1 MRRRLSRLC
10 LLRRRL
16 CLCTL
21 LIALVVPVGPVL
33 ADVPDPANAT
43 IDSRVLKI
51 IDGDTVDIRNSTR
64 VRLLNIDTPE
74 VKQPY
79 SNEAIAFTKSLI
91 LFKNV
96 RLELDVK
103 ERDNYDRLLAYIYV
117 ETETGW
123 VMANLEIVRA
133 GLARLLIIPP
143 NGKYRDEFEAAQRDA
158 MIHRRGLW
166 GVVGG
171 VLTVAELEA
180 DISDAVNQVVTVRM
194 TVSQLSTTSRGM
206 RVDPVESTACGFHL
220 LLTPD
225 CPAIALEP
233 GVEIL
238 ATGLVDYSSLKRG
251 PEIAI
256 DELTQIVFVR
266 DLEVPAPAP

>member
-1 MRRRLSRLC
+1 MR
-10 LLRRRL
+10 
-16 CLCTL
+16 
-21 LIALVVPVGPVL
+21 AAPVL
-33 ADVPDPANAT
+33 LVALALCVGAGGHVTAQAPDPANAT
-43 IDSRVLKI
+43 LSSRVLKVV
-51 IDGDTVDIRNSTR
+51 DGDTVDIRNTTR

-74 VKQPY
+74 VGQPF
-79 SNEAIAFTKSLI
+79 SDEAIAFTKELI

-103 ERDNYDRLLAYIYV
+103 ERDTYDRLLAYIYV

-143 NGKYRDEFEAAQRDA
+143 NGKYRWEFEAAQLDA
-158 MIHRRGLW
+158 MIHRRGIW
-166 GVVGG
+166 GAVGG
-171 VLTVAELEA
+171 ALSAAEAEA
-180 DISDAVNQVVTVRM
+180 KIEDIVNQVVTVRM
-194 TVSQLSTTSRGM
+194 TVAQLSTSWRGT
-206 RVDPVESTACGFHL
+206 RVDPVEATAHGLHL

-225 CPAIALEP
+225 CPPIALEP

-256 DELTQIVFVR
+256 DDPTQIVFVR
-266 DLEVPAPAP
+266 DLDAAASP

>member
-1 MRRRLSRLC
+1 M
-10 LLRRRL
+10 RRRL
-16 CLCTL
+16 CLCL
-21 LIALVVPVGPVL
+21 FVASALALSPTAFVL
-33 ADVPDPANAT
+33 GDAPDPANAT

-51 IDGDTVDIRNSTR
+51 IDGDTVDVRNSTR

-74 VKQPY
+74 VGQPY
-79 SNEAIAFTKSLI
+79 SAEASAFTKSLI

-103 ERDNYDRLLAYIYV
+103 ERDAYDRLLAYIYV

-133 GLARLLIIPP
+133 GLASVLIIPP
-143 NGKYRDEFEAAQRDA
+143 NGKYRAQFAEAQLDA
-158 MIHRRGLW
+158 MIHRRGKW
-166 GVVGG
+166 GAVGG
-171 VLTVAELEA
+171 ALTVSELEA
-180 DISDAVNQVVTVRM
+180 KICNVVNEVATVRFI
-194 TVSQLSTTSRGM
+194 VGGISETSRGT
-206 RVDPVESTACGFHL
+206 RVDPVETTEHGFHL

-225 CPAIALEP
+225 CAAIALEP

-238 ATGLVDYSSLKRG
+238 ATGVVDFASRKRG

-256 DELTQIVFVR
+256 DDPTQIVFAR
-266 DLEVPAPAP
+266 DLAPAGSGP

>member
-1 MRRRLSRLC
+1 MRRRLGLAVV
-10 LLRRRL
+10 LLF
-16 CLCTL
+16 
-21 LIALVVPVGPVL
+21 ALFLAAVPVA
-33 ADVPDPANAT
+33 ADTPDPANAT

-74 VKQPY
+74 VGQPY
-79 SNEAIAFTKSLI
+79 SSEAVAFTKSLI

-96 RLELDVK
+96 RVELDVK
-103 ERDNYDRLLAYIYV
+103 ERDAYDRLLAYIYV

-143 NGKYRDEFEAAQRDA
+143 NGKYRAQFEAAQLDA

-166 GVVGG
+166 GAVGG
-171 VLTVAELEA
+171 VLTMSEAEA
-180 DISDAVNQVVTVRM
+180 RIGDIVNQVATVRFVVGQV
-194 TVSQLSTTSRGM
+194 TPTSRGT
-206 RVDPVESTACGFHL
+206 RVDPVEPGRLGFHL
-220 LLTPD
+220 LLTPS

-251 PEIAI
+251 PKIAV
-256 DELTQIVFVR
+256 DDPTQIVFAR
-266 DLEVPAPAP
+266 DLAPVGASP

>member
-1 MRRRLSRLC
+1 MRRRLLRL
-10 LLRRRL
+10 RL
-16 CLCTL
+16 CLCAL
-21 LIALVVPVGPVL
+21 LIAFVVPIGHVL

-51 IDGDTVDIRNSTR
+51 IDGDTVDVRNSTR

-74 VKQPY
+74 VGQPY
-79 SNEAIAFTKSLI
+79 SAEAIAFTKSLI

-143 NGKYRDEFEAAQRDA
+143 NGKYRGEFEAAQRDA

-166 GVVGG
+166 GAVGG
-171 VLTVAELEA
+171 VITVAELEA
-180 DISDAVNQVVTVRM
+180 DISNAVNQVVTVRM
-194 TVSQLSTTSRGM
+194 TVNQLSTTSRGM
-206 RVDPVESTACGFHL
+206 RIDPAEATAHGFHL

-225 CPAIALEP
+225 CAAIALEP

>member
-1 MRRRLSRLC
+1 MRRS
-10 LLRRRL
+10 LLRLRL
-16 CLCTL
+16 CLCAL
-21 LIALVVPVGPVL
+21 LIAFVVPIGHVL

-123 VMANLEIVRA
+123 VMANLEM
-133 GLARLLIIPP
+133 
-143 NGKYRDEFEAAQRDA
+143 FEAAQRDA

-166 GVVGG
+166 GAVGG
-171 VLTVAELEA
+171 VITVAELEA
-180 DISDAVNQVVTVRM
+180 DISNAVNQVVTVRM
-194 TVSQLSTTSRGM
+194 TVNQLSTTSRGT
-206 RVDPVESTACGFHL
+206 RIDPAEATAHGFHL

-225 CPAIALEP
+225 CAAIALEP

-238 ATGLVDYSSLKRG
+238 ATGLVDCSSLKRG